1 MTSAAGHFDKNTG
14 FLKNLTKMHPLF
26 PAKRLANFTGKIAKP
41 PLSQKFQ
48 KFVVDT
54 ANFL

>member
-1 MTSAAGHFDKNTG
+1 MTSAAGHFDKNAG
-14 FLKNLTKMHPLF
+14 FFKNLTKMHPLF